1 MQLNPSHAG
10 IWTSAI
16 KQEVWRTF
24 GDAKKS
30 IADEKASIVNLL
42 PAKDYSRTILLIII
56 DDRD

>member
-1 MQLNPSHAG
+1 MIRNRWYVIACNWLCSSIPVTRG

-42 PAKDYSRTILLIII
+42 PA
-56 DDRD
+56 